1 MLPQYVLKI
10 NEYMVKYN
18 VSYNK
23 AKYLIMKE
31 NMDEYIKALQGKI
44 IEHHNISSVLYIY
57 GCSPRY

>member
-10 NEYMVKYN
+10 NEYMIKYN

-31 NMDEYIKALQGKI
+31 NMDEYIKSLEEEI
-44 IEHHNISSVLYIY
+44 IEHHNISNL
-57 GCSPRY
+57 

>member
-10 NEYMVKYN
+10 NEYMIKYN

-31 NMDEYIKALQGKI
+31 NMDEYIKALQEQI
-44 IEHHNISSVLYIY
+44 IENHNISSL
-57 GCSPRY
+57 

>member
-10 NEYMVKYN
+10 NEYMTKYN

-31 NMDEYIKALQGKI
+31 NMNEYIKSLQEEI
-44 IEHHNISSVLYIY
+44 IEHHNISNV
-57 GCSPRY
+57 

>member
-10 NEYMVKYN
+10 NEYMTKYN

-31 NMDEYIKALQGKI
+31 NMDEYIKALQEHI
-44 IEHHNISSVLYIY
+44 IENHNLSSL
-57 GCSPRY
+57 

>member
-31 NMDEYIKALQGKI
+31 NMDEYIKALQASGDQAPDG
-44 IEHHNISSVLYIY
+44 SVVL
-57 GCSPRY
+57 GG

>member
-10 NEYMVKYN
+10 NEYMTKYN

-31 NMDEYIKALQGKI
+31 NMDEYIKSLQEEI
-44 IEHHNISSVLYIY
+44 IEHHNISNV
-57 GCSPRY
+57 

>member
-10 NEYMVKYN
+10 NEYMTKYN

-31 NMDEYIKALQGKI
+31 NMDEYIKSLQEEI
-44 IEHHNISSVLYIY
+44 IEHHNISNL
-57 GCSPRY
+57 